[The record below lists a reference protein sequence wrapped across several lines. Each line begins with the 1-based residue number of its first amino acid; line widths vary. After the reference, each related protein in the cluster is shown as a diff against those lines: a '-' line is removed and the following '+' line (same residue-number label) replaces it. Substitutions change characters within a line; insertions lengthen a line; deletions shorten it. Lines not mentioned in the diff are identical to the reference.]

1 MHGIETAYTA
11 SGDGSFRTTGYDS
24 IGLTQTDEVKR
35 IGNGICGSGTCRTS
49 CVVGTMEFIHDG
61 NLSGSNVRNHL
72 GDEERI
78 EFGAVFL
85 TGQGI
90 VARLFFECTDATD
103 TGAEDDTDSV

>member
-1 MHGIETAYTA
+1 MET
-11 SGDGSFRTTGYDS
+11 
-24 IGLTQTDEVKR
+24 
-35 IGNGICGSGTCRTS
+35 
-49 CVVGTMEFIHDG
+49 IHDG

-103 TGAEDDTDSV
+103 TGAEDDTRFCLNPHFRRQAQSHLPLLWLLQWHIVCTSPSCGPLCGPYIW